1 MSWTR
6 SAPRA
11 IRLLAVLVLPVLAGC
26 SSLRFAADWDR
37 GVDHRAYRTFTFAP
51 TPPSEKTGPEA
62 SNTAFLDRRI
72 RRAVVA
78 ALGDEKKGLQPVEGG
93 APADLLVVYRL
104 NLKDVVNVYGYG
116 YYGGTSSSSYR
127 EGTLVI
133 DLIDRKLD
141 DVVWR
146 GWAEGIRAEV
156 RHSEE
161 QIFGIVRTIFRDYP
175 PKK

>member
-6 SAPRA
+6 SALRVH
-11 IRLLAVLVLPVLAGC
+11 RLLAVLALPLLAGC

-51 TPPSEKTGPEA
+51 TPPLERTGPEA

-78 ALGDEKKGLQPVEGG
+78 ALGDSKKGLQPAEPGTT
-93 APADLLVVYRL
+93 ADLLVVYRL
-104 NLKDVVNVYGYG
+104 NLKDVINVYGYG
-116 YYGGTSSSSYR
+116 YYGGTSSSSFR

-133 DLIDRKLD
+133 DLIDRKRD
-141 DVVWR
+141 EVVWR
-146 GWAEGIRAEV
+146 GWAEGIRTQV
-156 RHSEE
+156 QHSEE
-161 QIFGIVRTIFRDYP
+161 QIFGIVRTIFRGYP